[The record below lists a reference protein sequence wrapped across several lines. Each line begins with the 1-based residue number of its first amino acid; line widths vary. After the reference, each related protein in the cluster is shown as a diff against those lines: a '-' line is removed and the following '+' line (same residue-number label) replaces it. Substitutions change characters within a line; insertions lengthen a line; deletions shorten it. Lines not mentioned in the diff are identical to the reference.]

1 MLLQLKQADVDLAI
15 AAYVSGMG
23 INCAVDDVT
32 YTAGRG
38 ENGLTVDVRLGAP
51 AANDAVAV
59 APVAQPAL
67 KKAAVTIAPTV
78 AEVEEAVAP
87 AVAESTTASTVTGK
101 SLFHG

>member
-1 MLLQLKQADVDLAI
+1 MLLQLKQADVDSAI
-15 AAYVSGMG
+15 AAYVAGMG

-51 AANDAVAV
+51 AANDAVAA
-59 APVAQPAL
+59 APAAKPAP
-67 KKAAVTIAPTV
+67 KKASVTIAPTA

-87 AVAESTTASTVTGK
+87 TPAPTTAGTVTGK